1 LQLFQPAGCL
11 LPVILSEAKNP
22 VGMEQ
27 HYPSGFFASL
37 RMTESASLR
46 MAKSASLRMT
56 NLGNANQI
64 K

>member
-1 LQLFQPAGCL
+1 
-11 LPVILSEAKNP
+11 
-22 VGMEQ
+22 
-27 HYPSGFFASL
+27 
-37 RMTESASLR
+37 MTESASLR